1 MNTQPNDGGL
11 AFPQPMIDHPV
22 HGPLFPESI
31 ASNCCGMSLRDY
43 FAAAALQGILSNH
56 ELLLNLDEMVPEKG
70 TRHVAALSAYALAD
84 AMLAA
89 RGKEE
94 A

>member
-1 MNTQPNDGGL
+1 
-11 AFPQPMIDHPV
+11 
-22 HGPLFPESI
+22 
-31 ASNCCGMSLRDY
+31 MSLRDY

-56 ELLLNLDEMVPEKG
+56 ELLLNLDERVPEKG
-70 TRHVAALSAYALAD
+70 TRQVAASYAYALAD

-89 RGKEE
+89 RGKED